1 MYNKLFYILLFLPLL
16 LSITSQSLSPK
27 QEINKEKGSQFS
39 LNIVS
44 MVNDYTLVNKVSDPL
59 LNENQ
64 YLNLNLNQFSLQ
76 DFKERE
82 IRNKEIKNRE
92 RENELLKTVLNKWA
106 SYFNNNFNFETNN
119 LDPFEVR
126 VQNNVDSLNRLII
139 NVSDGLLNMCDKMI
153 TKTTSSLPLS
163 YSSYAQFETE
173 MRSTINN
180 EGSKSDRD
188 TESSGFFSIFSSSS
202 QSKEV
207 VLSKDIS
214 KAELT
219 KAELET
225 EVLQQMYDYQ
235 LYRLALNN
243 RQTFLN
249 GLCFNTF
256 GLPYTLYYNS
266 VNNTLSSA
274 FNPALLNY
282 YTIVVQNII
291 DNGFIRNLNRGF
303 KSQTKNKGNDKKTDF
318 NFDVEFD
325 IDKDKKEML
334 VEKAKYILP
343 ILQRLE
349 QRLPNYL
356 SDIAKRSLNIDEYF
370 QNLRQFWSDIL
381 DDTVIAAHDTPLKYK
396 LELAA
401 LKLKAEDELKMKL
414 KAEQIENEK
423 MQKAEQ
429 EAQRI
434 KDEYKK
440 KALVDEA
447 RDFVRQEEL
456 LFKERQQNFSNQE
469 WQQFN
474 LWFSHQMTK
483 GVNIYDSVL
492 GGLGQVLHSTFSIP
506 TNVIVNFASTQVS
519 EIGKLLILVAGVVIV
534 GLMTLFFVKL
544 FIRRFV
550 RLFWNVGE
558 EKK

>member
-1 MYNKLFYILLFLPLL
+1 MVQNILLYILLVSPLL
-16 LSITSQSLSPK
+16 MTLSKQINSQL
-27 QEINKEKGSQFS
+27 S
-39 LNIVS
+39 LNNNHHIVA
-44 MVNDYTLVNKVSDPL
+44 MVNDYTLVNKVSEPIVND
-59 LNENQ
+59 
-64 YLNLNLNQFSLQ
+64 NLNLNKFSLQ
-76 DFKERE
+76 EFKERE
-82 IRNKEIKNRE
+82 IRNKEINGKKKNM
-92 RENELLKTVLNKWA
+92 LNKWF
-106 SYFNNNFNFETNN
+106 SYFKENFEFNFEFEDS
-119 LDPFEVR
+119 LEPFEHR
-126 VQNNVDSLNRLII
+126 VQTNVDSLNRLII

-173 MRSTINN
+173 IRAAAS
-180 EGSKSDRD
+180 SDKTDDVDDSR
-188 TESSGFFSIFSSSS
+188 GFFNFFSSSS

-207 VLSKDIS
+207 VLIKED
-214 KAELT
+214 LT
-219 KAELET
+219 KAELEA

-235 LYRLALNN
+235 LYRVALNN

-256 GLPYTLYYNS
+256 GSPYTLYYNS
-266 VNNTLSSA
+266 ANNTLSSA
-274 FNPALLNY
+274 FDPEILHY
-282 YTIVVQNII
+282 YTIIVQNIV

-303 KSQTKNKGNDKKTDF
+303 KSQTKNKGNDKKTNF

-325 IDKDKKEML
+325 IDKEKKEML
-334 VEKAKYILP
+334 VEKANYILP

-370 QNLRQFWSDIL
+370 QNLRQFWTDIL
-381 DDTVIAAHDTPLKYK
+381 DETVIAAHDSPLKYK
-396 LELAA
+396 LELIA
-401 LKLKAEDELKMKL
+401 LKLKAEDELKMRL
-414 KAEQIENEK
+414 KAEQIEKEK
-423 MQKAEQ
+423 MQRAEQ
-429 EAQRI
+429 EAQHI

-447 RDFVRQEEL
+447 RDFVRQAEI

-469 WQQFN
+469 WHQFN
-474 LWFSHQMTK
+474 VWFSHQMTK
-483 GVNIYDSVL
+483 GINIYDSVL

-506 TNVIVNFASTQVS
+506 TNVIMNFASTQVS

>member
-1 MYNKLFYILLFLPLL
+1 MYNKLFYILLFLSLL
-16 LSITSQSLSPK
+16 LSTTSQNLSPR
-27 QEINKEKGSQFS
+27 QEKDKEKEKGSKFS
-39 LNIVS
+39 LNINNNNHIVS
-44 MVNDYTLVNKVSDPL
+44 MVNDYTLVNKVSEPL
-59 LNENQ
+59 
-64 YLNLNLNQFSLQ
+64 LNLNLNQFSLQ
-76 DFKERE
+76 EFKERE
-82 IRNKEIKNRE
+82 IRDKEMKNRE
-92 RENELLKTVLNKWA
+92 RENELLKTVLNKWG
-106 SYFNNNFNFETNN
+106 SYFGKKFESVL
-119 LDPFEVR
+119 LDPFEQR

-139 NVSDGLLNMCDKMI
+139 NASDSLLNMCDKMI
-153 TKTTSSLPLS
+153 AKTTSSLPLS

-173 MRSTINN
+173 MRSGTNDATDDS
-180 EGSKSDRD
+180 EGSSG
-188 TESSGFFSIFSSSS
+188 GFFSFFSSS
-202 QSKEV
+202 SKEV
-207 VLSKDIS
+207 VLIKED
-214 KAELT
+214 LT
-219 KAELET
+219 KAELEA

-235 LYRLALNN
+235 LYRVALNN

-256 GLPYTLYYNS
+256 GSPYTLYYKS
-266 VNNTLSSA
+266 ANNTLSSA
-274 FNPALLNY
+274 FDPEILHY
-282 YTIVVQNII
+282 YTIIVQNIV

-303 KSQTKNKGNDKKTDF
+303 KSQTKNKGNDKKTNF

-325 IDKDKKEML
+325 IDKEKKEML

-370 QNLRQFWSDIL
+370 QNLRQFWTDIL
-381 DDTVIAAHDTPLKYK
+381 DETVIAAHDSPLKYK
-396 LELAA
+396 LELIA
-401 LKLKAEDELKMKL
+401 LKLKAEDELKMRL
-414 KAEQIENEK
+414 KAEQIEKEK
-423 MQKAEQ
+423 MQRAEQ
-429 EAQRI
+429 EAQHI

-447 RDFVRQEEL
+447 RDFVRQAEI

-469 WQQFN
+469 WHQFN
-474 LWFSHQMTK
+474 VWFSHQMTK
-483 GVNIYDSVL
+483 GINIYDSVL

-506 TNVIVNFASTQVS
+506 TNVIMNFASTQVS

>member
-1 MYNKLFYILLFLPLL
+1 MVQNILLYILLVSPLL
-16 LSITSQSLSPK
+16 MTLSKQINSQL
-27 QEINKEKGSQFS
+27 S
-39 LNIVS
+39 LNNNHHIVA
-44 MVNDYTLVNKVSDPL
+44 MVNDYTLVNKVSEPIVND
-59 LNENQ
+59 
-64 YLNLNLNQFSLQ
+64 NLNLNKFSLQ
-76 DFKERE
+76 EFKERE
-82 IRNKEIKNRE
+82 IRNKEINGKKKNM
-92 RENELLKTVLNKWA
+92 LNKWF
-106 SYFNNNFNFETNN
+106 SYFKENFEFNFEFEDS
-119 LDPFEVR
+119 LEPFEHR
-126 VQNNVDSLNRLII
+126 VQTNVDSLNRLII

-173 MRSTINN
+173 IRAAAS
-180 EGSKSDRD
+180 SDKTDDVDDSR
-188 TESSGFFSIFSSSS
+188 GFFNFFSSSS

-207 VLSKDIS
+207 VLIKED
-214 KAELT
+214 LT
-219 KAELET
+219 KAELEA

-235 LYRLALNN
+235 LYRVALNN

-256 GLPYTLYYNS
+256 GSPYTLYYNS
-266 VNNTLSSA
+266 ANNTLSSA
-274 FNPALLNY
+274 FDPEILHY
-282 YTIVVQNII
+282 YTIIVQNIV

-303 KSQTKNKGNDKKTDF
+303 KSQTKNKGNDKKTNF

-325 IDKDKKEML
+325 IDKEKKEML

-370 QNLRQFWSDIL
+370 QNLRQFWTDIL
-381 DDTVIAAHDTPLKYK
+381 DETVIAAHDSPLKYK
-396 LELAA
+396 LELFA
-401 LKLKAEDELKMKL
+401 LKLKAEDELKMRL
-414 KAEQIENEK
+414 KAEQIEKEK
-423 MQKAEQ
+423 MQRAEQ
-429 EAQRI
+429 EAQHI

-447 RDFVRQEEL
+447 RDFVRQAEI

-469 WQQFN
+469 WHQFN
-474 LWFSHQMTK
+474 VWFSHQMTK
-483 GVNIYDSVL
+483 GINIYDSVL

-506 TNVIVNFASTQVS
+506 TNVIMNFASTQVS

>member
-1 MYNKLFYILLFLPLL
+1 MPLANSNEILN
-16 LSITSQSLSPK
+16 SNWKQINSQL
-27 QEINKEKGSQFS
+27 S
-39 LNIVS
+39 LNNNDHIVA
-44 MVNDYTLVNKVSDPL
+44 MVNDYTLVNKVSEPIVND
-59 LNENQ
+59 
-64 YLNLNLNQFSLQ
+64 NLNLNRFSLQ
-76 DFKERE
+76 EFKERE
-82 IRNKEIKNRE
+82 IRNKEIREKIKNK
-92 RENELLKTVLNKWA
+92 NMLNKWF
-106 SYFNNNFNFETNN
+106 SYFKENFDFDFEDL
-119 LDPFEVR
+119 LDPFEQR

-153 TKTTSSLPLS
+153 AKTTSSLPLS

-173 MRSTINN
+173 MRYATS
-180 EGSKSDRD
+180 EASDSAANAKDD
-188 TESSGFFSIFSSSS
+188 TEGNNGFFSLFSSRS

-207 VLSKDIS
+207 ALVPKDIS
-214 KAELT
+214 KEDLS
-219 KAELET
+219 K
-225 EVLQQMYDYQ
+225 EVLQQMYHYQ
-235 LYRLALNN
+235 QYRLALNN

-256 GLPYTLYYNS
+256 GSPYTLYYNS
-266 VNNTLSSA
+266 ANNTLQSA
-274 FNPALLNY
+274 FDPAPLSY
-282 YTIVVQNII
+282 YTIIVQNII

-303 KSQTKNKGNDKKTDF
+303 KSQTKNRGNDKGKNQDF

-325 IDKDKKEML
+325 IDKDKKEIL

-356 SDIAKRSLNIDEYF
+356 ADIAKRSLNIDEYF
-370 QNLRQFWSDIL
+370 QNLQQFWTEIL

-401 LKLKAEDELKMKL
+401 LKLKEQDVLKQRL
-414 KAEQIENEK
+414 KEQQDASQK
-423 MQKAEQ
+423 MQRAEQ

-440 KALVDEA
+440 KALIDEA
-447 RDFVRQEEL
+447 RDFVRQAEI
-456 LFKERQQNFSNQE
+456 LFKEKQQNFSNQE

-474 LWFSHQMTK
+474 VWFSHQMTK
-483 GVNIYDSVL
+483 GVNVYDSVL

-506 TNVIVNFASTQVS
+506 TNVIMNFASTQVS

-544 FIRRFV
+544 FIRRFI
-550 RLFWNVGE
+550 RLFWNLGE